1 MRLIEIRDPPVHG
14 DAEQVEDGGRGE
26 DHVHGV
32 VHVAEPGR
40 EYPLTIEDDGDGIED
55 PDKSL

>member
-1 MRLIEIRDPPVHG
+1 MRLIETRDPPVHG

-32 VHVAEPGR
+32 EDVTNYQSEKIN
-40 EYPLTIEDDGDGIED
+40 IESYVTQGWNI
-55 PDKSL
+55 